1 MNSLDWSNEEMVFKK
16 KPKLCDVNNTLDLI
30 KTKWETIFSI
40 DSISNII
47 VLTIEENTNY
57 ISTIESVYIKIQ
69 QLYKE
74 FLTWTLS
81 ILIIATQRYLRKE
94 YSTEIKKSL
103 SWLYDI
109 LISIPSQHIIELINT
124 QLIIISTFVIRFIN
138 SFVNSIDRKNRI
150 YTISL
155 GRFINLDVNYL
166 FQKPKVFWCYGDRVQ
181 SIEFIEETTQENAHW
196 IMTQTDWDTYNEEH
210 ILVFDYS
217 SYSSEIIK
225 DIVNGNILFILSV
238 NNGYK
243 MVLSKTIYIF
253 SSSYPDILEDYN
265 LTNDSIIKF
274 ETCNTSF
281 LYNPSQ

>member
-47 VLTIEENTNY
+47 VLSIEENTNY

-166 FQKPKVFWCYGDRVQ
+166 FQKPKVYWCYGDRVQ
-181 SIEFIEETTQENAHW
+181 SIEFIEETTQENSHW

-274 ETCNTSF
+274 ETNNTSF
-281 LYNPSQ
+281 LYNSSQ

>member
-47 VLTIEENTNY
+47 VLSIEENTNY

-81 ILIIATQRYLRKE
+81 ILIIATQRYLRKA

-124 QLIIISTFVIRFIN
+124 QVIIISTFVIRFIN

-166 FQKPKVFWCYGDRVQ
+166 FQKPKVYWCYGDRVQ